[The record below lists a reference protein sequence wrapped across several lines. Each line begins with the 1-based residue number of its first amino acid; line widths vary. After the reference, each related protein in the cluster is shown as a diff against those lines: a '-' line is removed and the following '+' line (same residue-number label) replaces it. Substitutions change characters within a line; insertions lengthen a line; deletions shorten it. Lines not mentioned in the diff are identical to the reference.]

1 MNPTDAH
8 AGDAARL
15 EEIIEDCAALD
26 VARRILLVQV
36 PRQFG
41 RTLRPGFRRLLAE
54 QIEPFTLA
62 DRARLFRPAG
72 EHLAVLW
79 RGDAPGLELAAAHLR
94 ELLAGPETEA
104 DCVRLFIL
112 PRDAALVRHV
122 LAGWAAE
129 AAPNAVPAPAGPR
142 RLALPELARI
152 EAALAQADLTRFMR
166 RRNIHRP
173 EAGGLALHWEHRL
186 PDLAEL
192 AESLAPGTDLAA
204 DPWLR
209 HRLGRA
215 LERRVLALLSDPR
228 ELRGARPFLLDL
240 SPSGW
245 AEPGFVRFDD
255 ALPRALRGAIAIRL
269 DAADLVLD
277 PPLFA
282 RARDD
287 LRARGY
293 RLVLTLGTAALLAAF
308 PPELTGVDLVELP
321 WPATGAV
328 LSRVLLGGIPDARAA
343 HEAVVRGAALLAGPG
358 TDS

>member
-1 MNPTDAH
+1 MSLAEAN

-15 EEIIEDCAALD
+15 AEIIEDCAALD

-54 QIEPFTLA
+54 QIEPFTMA

-79 RGDAPGLELAAAHLR
+79 RGDAPGLEQAAAHLR
-94 ELLAGPETEA
+94 ELLAGPEA
-104 DCVRLFIL
+104 DPDCVRLFTL
-112 PRDAALVRHV
+112 PRDAALVRRV

-129 AAPNAVPAPAGPR
+129 AAPDAAPLSAGPR
-142 RLALPELARI
+142 HLALAELARI

-173 EAGGLALHWEHRL
+173 EGAGFALHWEHRL

-192 AESLAPGTDLAA
+192 AESLAPDTDLAA
-204 DPWLR
+204 DPWLH
-209 HRLGRA
+209 HRLGRT

-240 SPSGW
+240 SPAGW
-245 AEPGFVRFDD
+245 EEPGFARFDN

-269 DAADLVLD
+269 EVTDLVMD
-277 PPLFA
+277 PQLFA

-293 RLVLTLGTAALLAAF
+293 RLVLSLGTAALFSAF
-308 PPELTGVDLVELP
+308 PLERTGVDLVELP
-321 WPATGAV
+321 WPATGAM
-328 LSRVLLGGIPDARAA
+328 LSRALLSGIPDARALHDA
-343 HEAVVRGAALLAGPG
+343 CARGAALLAGPG
-358 TDS
+358 TDA